1 MIAFVVAAVDFVYL
15 GCIRR
20 AFLPVYLFLARF
32 KRNLS
37 DYLVSYG
44 LNVWVLP
51 KTHVLKS

>member
-20 AFLPVYLFLARF
+20 AFLLMHLFLARF

-51 KTHVLKS
+51 KTHVLIS